1 MIERLRIGIQ
11 ELDQMLLGGIP
22 KGSLCLVLGPPGA
35 GKSILSRRFLY
46 TGILD
51 GKDGFLISTSEN
63 EETARETMRLFNWD
77 KGTDSKLHV
86 LDCYSWKSGVST
98 SKYSAKLTSLTEL
111 SVGISSLFDDKR
123 VEKAGSTRI
132 VLDSFTDV
140 IIYGGADRALKFL
153 DSIHT
158 KLESRGITGLL
169 LLEEGVHDAQTVTSV
184 EYTTNGTIRM
194 KFSEQGRFMMVSR
207 MTGTPLSPR
216 WMPFAIGK

>member
-1 MIERLRIGIQ
+1 MIERLRIGMQ
-11 ELDQMLLGGIP
+11 EVDQMLLGGIP

-51 GKDGFLISTSEN
+51 GKQGFLVSTGEN
-63 EETARETMRLFNWD
+63 EETARDTMKLFNWD

-98 SKYSAKLTSLTEL
+98 SKHSARLTSLTEL
-111 SVGISSLFDDKR
+111 SVGISSLLDDEGG
-123 VEKAGSTRI
+123 EKAGNTRI

>member
-22 KGSLCLVLGPPGA
+22 KGSLCLLLGPPGA

-51 GKDGFLISTSEN
+51 GKDGFLISTAEN

-77 KGTDSKLHV
+77 KGIDSKLHV
-86 LDCYSWKSGVST
+86 LDCYSWKTGVSN
-98 SKYSAKLTSLTEL
+98 SK
-111 SVGISSLFDDKR
+111 G
-123 VEKAGSTRI
+123 VEKAGSARV
-132 VLDSFTDV
+132 VLDSFTDA